1 MSQESHKGKR
11 RYHVKHSSYV
21 LVFFV
26 KSQIKQRYQGRYE
39 DEEGDQ
45 TDGAGPD
52 AQLDVAPDQGVD
64 RVHRRFAPTAAGEAP
79 VPFGGALGAES
90 AMAMLAGSYRVRL
103 WMIETSHLGTPSES
117 GATLGHGALHYNK
130 PGLGPFAFR
139 LQEKRWSMRL
149 YGV

>member
-1 MSQESHKGKR
+1 MKQSAILLTFRGDALLARFALEPGSDDGHLSQESHKGKR

-26 KSQIKQRYQGRYE
+26 KSQIKQCYQGRYE

-64 RVHRRFAPTAAGEAP
+64 RVHRRFAPTPAGEDP
-79 VPFGGALGAES
+79 GPFGGA
-90 AMAMLAGSYRVRL
+90 
-103 WMIETSHLGTPSES
+103 
-117 GATLGHGALHYNK
+117 
-130 PGLGPFAFR
+130 F
-139 LQEKRWSMRL
+139 
-149 YGV
+149 